1 MSKEIDVSIIE
12 DNDSYREG
20 LELILNSTSGYSCT
34 KTFGDCESAI
44 AEIGDLST
52 DVLLMDIE
60 LPGMSG
66 IEGVREI
73 KKIQPDLDIVMLT
86 DHGKEDYIFKALKA
100 GASGYM
106 IKTIQ
111 PVQLLENIKIVHEGG
126 SVMSPKIAKM
136 VTDHFLGIG
145 EIESPLTKRETQVL
159 SLAGEHH
166 NNKEIAKVLFISV
179 DTVRTHF
186 KNIYEKLEVHSK
198 LEAYSKASK
207 EKWI

>member
-1 MSKEIDVSIIE
+1 MDKEIEVSIIE
-12 DNDSYREG
+12 DNDSYRQG
-20 LELILNSTSGYSCT
+20 LELILNSTSGYSST
-34 KTFGDCESAI
+34 KSFGECETAI
-44 AEIGDLST
+44 EAISELSP

-73 KKIQPDLDIVMLT
+73 KKILPELDIVMLT
-86 DHGKEDYIFKALKA
+86 DHGKENYIFEALKA

-111 PVQLLENIKIVHEGG
+111 PAQLMDNIRIVHEGG

-136 VTDHFLGIG
+136 VTDHFRKIS
-145 EIESPLTKRETQVL
+145 EKESPLTERETEIL
-159 SLAGEHH
+159 GLAGDYK
-166 NNKEIAKVLFISV
+166 NNKEMAEVLFISI

-198 LEAYSKASK
+198 VEAYSKASK
-207 EKWI
+207 ENWI

>member
-1 MSKEIDVSIIE
+1 MDKEIKVSIVE
-12 DNDSYREG
+12 DNIIYRDG
-20 LELILNSTSGYSCT
+20 VELILNNTLGYSCT
-34 KTFGDCESAI
+34 KTFSDCEAAIEAI
-44 AEIGDLST
+44 ADMSP

-73 KKIQPDLDIVMLT
+73 KKIKPNLDIVMLT
-86 DHGKEDYIFKALKA
+86 DHGKEDYIFEALKA

-111 PVQLLENIKIVHEGG
+111 PVQLMENIKIVHEGG
-126 SVMSPKIAKM
+126 SVMSPKIARM
-136 VTDHFLGIG
+136 VTDHFRRIA
-145 EIESPLTKRETQVL
+145 ETESPLTERETEIL
-159 SLAGEHH
+159 GLAGDYK
-166 NNKEIAKVLFISV
+166 NNKEMAEVLFISI

-198 LEAYSKASK
+198 VEAYSKASK

>member
-1 MSKEIDVSIIE
+1 MDKEIKVSIVE
-12 DNDSYREG
+12 DNIIYRDG
-20 LELILNSTSGYSCT
+20 VELILNSTSGYSCT
-34 KTFGDCESAI
+34 KSFGDCETAVEAI
-44 AEIGDLST
+44 AELSP

-66 IEGVREI
+66 IEGVRKI
-73 KKIQPDLDIVMLT
+73 KKILPELDIVMLT
-86 DHGKEDYIFKALKA
+86 DHGKEDYIFEALKA

-111 PVQLLENIKIVHEGG
+111 PVQLMENIKIVHEGG

-136 VTDHFLGIG
+136 VTDYFRRMG
-145 EIESPLTKRETQVL
+145 ETKSPLTERETEIL
-159 SLAGEHH
+159 GLAGDYK
-166 NNKEIAKVLFISV
+166 NNKEMAEVLFISI

-198 LEAYSKASK
+198 VEAYSKASK

>member
-1 MSKEIDVSIIE
+1 MSKEINVSIVE
-12 DNDSYREG
+12 DNIIYKDG
-20 LELILNSTSGYSCT
+20 LELILNSTPGFSCI
-34 KTFGDCESAI
+34 KSFGDCESAI
-44 AEIGDLST
+44 KAMADLSP

-86 DHGKEDYIFKALKA
+86 DYGKENYIFEALKA

-106 IKTIQ
+106 TKTIQ
-111 PVQLLENIKIVHEGG
+111 PSQLLENIKIVKEGG

-136 VTDHFLGIG
+136 VTNHFKQMS
-145 EIESPLTKRETQVL
+145 EKESPLTERETEVL
-159 SLAGEHH
+159 SLAGDYK
-166 NNKEIAKVLFISV
+166 NNKEIAEVLFISV
-179 DTVRTHF
+179 DTIRTHF
-186 KNIYEKLEVHSK
+186 KNIYEKLKVHSK

-207 EKWI
+207 ENWI